1 MRRAYCIQQQ
11 IRMFNG
17 RRNNF
22 RSSDV
27 LKLVTRR
34 FALPWNEVPALQQT
48 TCVLKVLHLY
58 DLVCSSAKR

>member
-34 FALPWNEVPALQQT
+34 FALPWNALQQS